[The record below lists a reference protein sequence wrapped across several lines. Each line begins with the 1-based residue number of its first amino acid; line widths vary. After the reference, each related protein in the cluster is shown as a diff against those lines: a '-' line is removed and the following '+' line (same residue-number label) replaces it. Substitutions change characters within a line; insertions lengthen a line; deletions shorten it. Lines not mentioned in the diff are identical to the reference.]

1 MAGLILQTDAR
12 GVASLILNR
21 PEKHNAFDDT
31 MIADLLQFLD
41 NIEHDKSIRVLVL
54 RAQGKSFSAG
64 ADLDWMRRMAD
75 YDFEQNLADARQL
88 ARLMYRLNR
97 LNKPVIALVQGAS
110 FGGGVG
116 LIACCDIAIA
126 STDAIFSLSEV
137 RLGLIPSVISP
148 YVIAAIGSRAA
159 RRYFLSGERFDA
171 ACALQLGLIHQVV
184 GPETLEASLG
194 QCIDALL
201 ISGPG
206 AQAAAKKL
214 IEQVQGRAIDESLVE
229 ETARRIAEVRASDEA
244 REGLSAFL
252 EKRKPDWNGGQ
263 E

>member
-1 MAGLILQTDAR
+1 MAGIILQIDAR
-12 GVASLILNR
+12 GVATLTLNR
-21 PEKHNAFDDT
+21 PEKHNAFDDIIIT
-31 MIADLLQFLD
+31 DLLQALGK
-41 NIEHDKSIRVLVL
+41 IEKNDSIRVLVL
-54 RAQGKSFSAG
+54 RAAGMSFCAG

-75 YDFEQNLADARQL
+75 YDFEQNLADARRIAQ
-88 ARLMYRLNR
+88 LMYRLNR
-97 LNKPVIALVQGAS
+97 LNKPVIARVQGSS

-126 STDAIFSLSEV
+126 SQDAIFSLSEV
-137 RLGLIPSVISP
+137 HLGLIPSVISP

-171 ACALQLGLIHQVV
+171 ARALQLGLVHELVE
-184 GPETLEASLG
+184 PESLDASLE

-201 ISGPG
+201 NSGPS

-214 IEQVQGRAIDESLVE
+214 IGQVQGRAIDEALIE

-244 REGLSAFL
+244 REGLTAFL
-252 EKRKPDWNGGQ
+252 EKRKPDWNRKQ
-263 E
+263 D

>member
-21 PEKHNAFDDT
+21 PEKHNAFDDKI
-31 MIADLLQFLD
+31 IADLLQFLD
-41 NIEHDKSIRVLVL
+41 NIEDDDSIRVLVL
-54 RAQGKSFSAG
+54 RAAGKSFSAG

-97 LNKPVIALVQGAS
+97 FNKPVIALIQGAS

-126 STDAIFSLSEV
+126 SSDAIFSLSEV

-171 ACALQLGLIHQVV
+171 ACALQLGLIHEVV
-184 GPETLEASLG
+184 ESETLEASLG

-206 AQAAAKKL
+206 AQTAAKLL
-214 IEQVQGRAIDESLVE
+214 IQQVQGRAIDESLIE
-229 ETARRIAEVRASDEA
+229 ETARRIAEVRACDEA